1 MSVSVATQAAG
12 AAAKRTRIKQ
22 SKASRAFDVGNY
34 FLLALLGLVTI
45 GPFLYL
51 GFASLTESNYYRV
64 AGVSISPQ
72 HWSLDSYL
80 VLLGGASRIY
90 QALRITLFVTVVGT
104 ALSLLTTAGLAYG
117 LSQHEVPGRA
127 VLLFYVFFTMLFG
140 GGMVPFYLVAS
151 WLGLVNTVW
160 ALIIPMMVNPWNM
173 FIMMKF
179 FESIPADLQD
189 AARIDGCS
197 ELAIFWRVIIP
208 LSMPVMAT
216 IGLFYAVNYWNEWFW
231 ATIFISKAELM
242 PLQVVLR
249 GILSQLLQVL
259 DPQAAVDQAQMAQQ
273 VVPPVEVL
281 RMAAIV
287 VTILPIA
294 LVYPFL
300 QRYFVKG
307 VLIGA
312 IKG

>member
-1 MSVSVATQAAG
+1 MSVATRAAS
-12 AAAKRTRIKQ
+12 AAAKGTRIKQ

-34 FLLALLGLVTI
+34 ALLALLGLVTI

-51 GFASLTESNYYRV
+51 IFASLTESNYYRV
-64 AGVSISPQ
+64 AGVSVSPQ

-80 VLLGGASRIY
+80 VLLGGGSRIY
-90 QALRITLFVTVVGT
+90 QSLRITLFITAVGT

-117 LSQHEVPGRA
+117 LSQHGVPGRGL
-127 VLLFYVFFTMLFG
+127 LLFYVFFTMLFG
-140 GGMVPFYLVAS
+140 GGMVPYYLVVS

-160 ALIIPMMVNPWNM
+160 ALIIPMMVNPWNI

-179 FESIPADLQD
+179 FEAIPADLQD

-231 ATIFISKAELM
+231 AMIFISKAELM

-300 QRYFVKG
+300 QKYFVKG